1 MNGGG
6 ENARGKINRTFRS
19 GDGVGTDGEGSAAPI
34 MMMRGVCR
42 RKRWR
47 GASVLRDCT
56 SRRVGRVRMSGR

>member
-6 ENARGKINRTFRS
+6 ENARGKINRTFGG

-47 GASVLRDCT
+47 SASVQATAQADEL
-56 SRRVGRVRMSGR
+56 GGWE